1 MKNLPVWVR
10 QHLAAL
16 RAMLVL
22 TVALGV
28 VYPLVMTAVA
38 QIATPGRADGSLV
51 KVAGKVVGSKLL
63 GQSFSDGKG
72 NPLPQWFQP
81 RPSATSYDSSTSGG
95 SNYGPEAPELIKAI
109 KELRDSVAK
118 FDSVPGHPVR
128 PADVPPDAVTASA
141 SGLDPDIS
149 VAYAQQQAYR
159 VAYHR
164 HLDAGRVLALV
175 NAHIDKPT
183 VGVFGT
189 KVVNVLE
196 LNLALSRMN

>member
-1 MKNLPVWVR
+1 MNTMPGWVR

-28 VYPLVMTAVA
+28 VYPLVMTAIA
-38 QIATPGRADGSLV
+38 QVATPGRADGSLV

-63 GQSFSDGKG
+63 GQSFSDDKG

-81 RPSATSYDSSTSGG
+81 RPSASGYDSSTSGG
-95 SNYGPEAPELIKAI
+95 SNYGPENPDLIKAI
-109 KELRDSVAK
+109 KQLRVSVAK
-118 FDSVPGHPVR
+118 FDSVPGHSVR
-128 PADVPPDAVTASA
+128 AVDVPADAVTASA

-149 VAYAQQQAYR
+149 VGYARQQAYR
-159 VAYHR
+159 VAYYR
-164 HLDAGRVLALV
+164 HLGAAVVLALV
-175 NAHIDKPT
+175 SAHTDEP
-183 VGVFGT
+183 VAGVFGA

-196 LNLALSRMN
+196 LNLALTRMR